1 MDKLH
6 KRILQAIPVGS
17 ERPRP
22 RREIEQMLG
31 MSKRSVEKAIERLV
45 FQYGIPVVAIK
56 QAGHNGYYLPRS
68 EEERQDGLQAYK
80 SQIKTSQMRVS
91 KVESVDLDK
100 FHEELK
106 EALHA

>member
-6 KRILQAIPVGS
+6 KRILQAIPIGS

-31 MSKRSVEKAIERLV
+31 MSKRSVERAIERLV
-45 FQYGIPVVAIK
+45 FQ
-56 QAGHNGYYLPRS
+56 L
-68 EEERQDGLQAYK
+68 
-80 SQIKTSQMRVS
+80 RVS
-91 KVESVDLDK
+91 KVEAVDLDR

>member
-6 KRILQAIPVGS
+6 KRILQAIPIGS

-31 MSKRSVEKAIERLV
+31 MSKQSVEKAIERLV

-56 QAGHNGYYLPRS
+56 
-68 EEERQDGLQAYK
+68 
-80 SQIKTSQMRVS
+80 
-91 KVESVDLDK
+91 
-100 FHEELK
+100 
-106 EALHA
+106 